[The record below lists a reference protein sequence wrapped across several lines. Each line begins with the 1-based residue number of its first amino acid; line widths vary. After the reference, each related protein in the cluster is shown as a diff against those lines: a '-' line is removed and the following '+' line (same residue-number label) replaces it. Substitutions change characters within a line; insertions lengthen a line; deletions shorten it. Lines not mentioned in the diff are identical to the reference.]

1 MDVVSVQRWWKVV
14 VVDGSDEGAGVV
26 NVFVVILVVL
36 VVCLL
41 IVVSPVSSGDA
52 VRAARSSTL
61 LRWFPRPL

>member
-14 VVDGSDEGAGVV
+14 VDDSDRGAGVV
-26 NVFVVILVVL
+26 SVFVVILVVL

-41 IVVSPVSSGDA
+41 IVVFPVSSGDA

-61 LRWFPRPL
+61 LRWFPHPL

>member
-14 VVDGSDEGAGVV
+14 VDGSDKGAGVV

-41 IVVSPVSSGDA
+41 IVVFPVSSGDA
-52 VRAARSSTL
+52 VRAARPSTL

>member
-14 VVDGSDEGAGVV
+14 VDDSDRGAGVV
-26 NVFVVILVVL
+26 SVFVILVVL

-41 IVVSPVSSGDA
+41 IVVFPVSSGDA

>member
-41 IVVSPVSSGDA
+41 IVGSPGEQ
-52 VRAARSSTL
+52 
-61 LRWFPRPL
+61 W

>member
-1 MDVVSVQRWWKVV
+1 MKCGCGVRAT

-41 IVVSPVSSGDA
+41 IVVSPGEQ
-52 VRAARSSTL
+52 
-61 LRWFPRPL
+61 W

>member
-14 VVDGSDEGAGVV
+14 VDDSDKGVV
-26 NVFVVILVVL
+26 NVFVVILVVV

-41 IVVSPVSSGDA
+41 IVAFPVSSGDA

>member
-1 MDVVSVQRWWKVV
+1 M
-14 VVDGSDEGAGVV
+14 VVDDSDRGAGVV
-26 NVFVVILVVL
+26 SVFVVILVVL

-41 IVVSPVSSGDA
+41 IVVFPVSSGDA